1 MREKINIENQQVKGK
16 IMKKSLVLIGT
27 VAIGLES
34 VFMGSTVIHAE
45 NNEKISERFLNE
57 KITVLSEYNAENQ
70 TDVVLLENGELW
82 QVYPKVEKMMDGVK
96 AAEAEWFSNSEQRV
110 WILKTDG
117 TLLEETVQGETEVDE
132 NVKEIIDSNSR
143 IYLKEDGTVYERE
156 KEDGIKCSVI
166 TDGASQI
173 FSWGFV
179 KTDGSIGD
187 YYDGCIIPAEQVEYV
202 SDVGFYVKNDGF
214 YTRLQVGAGLCIS
227 DKSSFVNVG
236 DYKLKEISS
245 AKEYYT
251 YRLGVTED
259 QKVYAFDEQWDSDN
273 KNSYV
278 EATFCGGNPKDI
290 SPSYWMSSDI
300 DWIDQNG
307 YFYKK
312 ADRRAASRENPLTLT
327 YLSYGRSSYDT
338 SIYLQAVAENQGY
351 VMLKDGTEILD
362 NVVDMTGNIVQNKK
376 SVLAIRMD
384 GKVYEMTD
392 TLTELGTIGGT
403 EDKTVKG
410 DVTGDNRVDI
420 QDLRAVLR
428 VVCDKE
434 TLDETKELAADVTG
448 DGKVD
453 IQDLRMILR
462 YVCGKIDTLE
472 LG

>member
-16 IMKKSLVLIGT
+16 NMKKSLVLIGT

-202 SDVGFYVKNDGF
+202 SDVGFYIKNDGF

>member
-202 SDVGFYVKNDGF
+202 SDVGFYIKNDGF

-278 EATFCGGNPKDI
+278 EAIFCGGNPKDI

>member
-117 TLLEETVQGETEVDE
+117 TLLEETIQGETEVDE

-202 SDVGFYVKNDGF
+202 SDAGFYIKNDGF
-214 YTRLQVGAGLCIS
+214 YTRLQVGAGSCIS

-259 QKVYAFDEQWDSDN
+259 QKVYAFEEQWDND
-273 KNSYV
+273 NSYV
-278 EATFCGGNPKDI
+278 EATFCGENPKNID
-290 SPSYWMSSDI
+290 PSSWMTSDI

-312 ADRRAASRENPLTLT
+312 ADRQAASRENPLTLT
-327 YLSYGRSSYDT
+327 YLSYRRNSYDT

>member
-202 SDVGFYVKNDGF
+202 SDVGFYIKNDGF

-259 QKVYAFDEQWDSDN
+259 QKVYAFDEQWDSD
-273 KNSYV
+273 
-278 EATFCGGNPKDI
+278 
-290 SPSYWMSSDI
+290 
-300 DWIDQNG
+300 
-307 YFYKK
+307 KK
-312 ADRRAASRENPLTLT
+312 IHT
-327 YLSYGRSSYDT
+327 
-338 SIYLQAVAENQGY
+338 
-351 VMLKDGTEILD
+351 
-362 NVVDMTGNIVQNKK
+362 
-376 SVLAIRMD
+376 
-384 GKVYEMTD
+384 
-392 TLTELGTIGGT
+392 
-403 EDKTVKG
+403 
-410 DVTGDNRVDI
+410 
-420 QDLRAVLR
+420 
-428 VVCDKE
+428 
-434 TLDETKELAADVTG
+434 
-448 DGKVD
+448 
-453 IQDLRMILR
+453 
-462 YVCGKIDTLE
+462 
-472 LG
+472 

>member
-1 MREKINIENQQVKGK
+1 MNNKDELIDIYDANADAISDVKEWNEIQSREYDLDKNMQPIWHY
-16 IMKKSLVLIGT
+16 S
-27 VAIGLES
+27 
-34 VFMGSTVIHAE
+34 STLYV
-45 NNEKISERFLNE
+45 
-57 KITVLSEYNAENQ
+57 
-70 TDVVLLENGELW
+70 
-82 QVYPKVEKMMDGVK
+82 
-96 AAEAEWFSNSEQRV
+96 
-110 WILKTDG
+110 LKTDG
-117 TLLEETVQGETEVDE
+117 TLWEETVQGETEIDE

-143 IYLKEDGTVYERE
+143 IYLKEDGTVCERE

-202 SDVGFYVKNDGF
+202 SDAGFYIKNEGF
-214 YTRLQVGAGLCIS
+214 YTRLAVSAGSCIS
-227 DKSSFVNVG
+227 DRSSFVNVG

-259 QKVYAFDEQWDSDN
+259 QKVYAFEEQWDND
-273 KNSYV
+273 NSYV
-278 EATFCGGNPKDI
+278 EATFCGENPKDI
-290 SPSYWMSSDI
+290 NPSNWMTSDI

-307 YFYKK
+307 NFYKK
-312 ADRRAASRENPLTLT
+312 ADRQVASKENPLTLT
-327 YLSYGRSSYDT
+327 YLNYRRNSYDT
-338 SIYLQAVAENQGY
+338 SIYLQTIAENQGY

-392 TLTELGTIGGT
+392 TLTELGTIGGM
-403 EDKTVKG
+403 EEEIAKG
-410 DVTGDNRVDI
+410 DVTEDGKVDI
-420 QDLRAVLR
+420 QDLRTVLR

-434 TLDETKELAADVTG
+434 TLNETKELAADVTE

-462 YVCGKIDTLE
+462 YVCGKMETLD
-472 LG
+472 

>member
-1 MREKINIENQQVKGK
+1 VREKINIENQQVKGK

-202 SDVGFYVKNDGF
+202 SDVGFYIKNDGF

>member
-1 MREKINIENQQVKGK
+1 
-16 IMKKSLVLIGT
+16 MKKSLVLIGT

-202 SDVGFYVKNDGF
+202 SDVGFYIKNDGF

-273 KNSYV
+273 NNSYV

>member
-202 SDVGFYVKNDGF
+202 SDVGFYIKNDGF

-392 TLTELGTIGGT
+392 TLIELGTIGGT

>member
-1 MREKINIENQQVKGK
+1 MRKRKCMVF
-16 IMKKSLVLIGT
+16 IGA
-27 VAIGLES
+27 VVIG
-34 VFMGSTVIHAE
+34 MGSIFSGNIKAYAE
-45 NNEKISERFLNE
+45 NNSNEKISARFLNE
-57 KITVLSEYNAENQ
+57 KITVLSEYNTEDQ
-70 TDVVLLENGELW
+70 KDVVLLKNGELW

-96 AAEAEWFSNSEQRV
+96 TAETEWFSNSEQRV

-117 TLLEETVQGETEVDE
+117 TLLEETVQGETEIDK

-143 IYLKEDGTVYERE
+143 IYLKEDGTVCERE

-202 SDVGFYVKNDGF
+202 SDAGFYIKNEGF
-214 YTRLQVGAGLCIS
+214 YTRLQTGAGSCIS
-227 DKSSFVNVG
+227 DRSSFVNVG

-259 QKVYAFDEQWDSDN
+259 QKVYAFEEQWDND
-273 KNSYV
+273 NSYV
-278 EATFCGGNPKDI
+278 EATFCGEKPKDI
-290 SPSYWMSSDI
+290 DPSNCMTSDI

-307 YFYKK
+307 NFYKK
-312 ADRRAASRENPLTLT
+312 ADRQVASKENPLTLT
-327 YLSYGRSSYDT
+327 YLNYRRNSYDT
-338 SIYLQAVAENQGY
+338 SIYLQAIAENQGY
-351 VMLKDGTEILD
+351 VMLKEGTEILD

-376 SVLAIRMD
+376 SVLAIQMD
-384 GKVYEMTD
+384 GKVYEITD
-392 TLTELGTIGGT
+392 ALTELGTIGGT
-403 EDKTVKG
+403 EEEIAKG
-410 DVTGDNRVDI
+410 DVTGDGRVDI
-420 QDLRAVLR
+420 QDLRTVLR

-434 TLDETKELAADVTG
+434 TLNETKELAADVTE
-448 DGKVD
+448 DGKID

-462 YVCGKIDTLE
+462 YVCGKIDNWN
-472 LG
+472 

>member
-1 MREKINIENQQVKGK
+1 M
-16 IMKKSLVLIGT
+16 
-27 VAIGLES
+27 
-34 VFMGSTVIHAE
+34 
-45 NNEKISERFLNE
+45 
-57 KITVLSEYNAENQ
+57 
-70 TDVVLLENGELW
+70 
-82 QVYPKVEKMMDGVK
+82 
-96 AAEAEWFSNSEQRV
+96 
-110 WILKTDG
+110 
-117 TLLEETVQGETEVDE
+117 
-132 NVKEIIDSNSR
+132 
-143 IYLKEDGTVYERE
+143 
-156 KEDGIKCSVI
+156 
-166 TDGASQI
+166 
-173 FSWGFV
+173 
-179 KTDGSIGD
+179 
-187 YYDGCIIPAEQVEYV
+187 
-202 SDVGFYVKNDGF
+202 
-214 YTRLQVGAGLCIS
+214 
-227 DKSSFVNVG
+227 
-236 DYKLKEISS
+236 
-245 AKEYYT
+245 
-251 YRLGVTED
+251 
-259 QKVYAFDEQWDSDN
+259 
-273 KNSYV
+273 
-278 EATFCGGNPKDI
+278 
-290 SPSYWMSSDI
+290 
-300 DWIDQNG
+300 
-307 YFYKK
+307 
-312 ADRRAASRENPLTLT
+312 TLT

>member
-1 MREKINIENQQVKGK
+1 
-16 IMKKSLVLIGT
+16 MKKSLVLIGT

-202 SDVGFYVKNDGF
+202 SDVGFYIKNDGF

-338 SIYLQAVAENQGY
+338 SIYLQVVAENQGY

>member
-1 MREKINIENQQVKGK
+1 MREKINIENQQMKGK
-16 IMKKSLVLIGT
+16 IMKKRLVLIGT

-45 NNEKISERFLNE
+45 NNKKISDLLVNER
-57 KITVLSEYNAENQ
+57 IPVLSEYNTGNQ
-70 TDVVLLENGELW
+70 KDVILLKNGELW
-82 QVYPKVEKMMDGVK
+82 QVYPKVDKIMDDVK
-96 AAEAEWFSNSEQRV
+96 TAEEEWFSNDEQRV

-117 TLLEETVQGETEVDE
+117 TLWEETVQGETEIDE

-179 KTDGSIGD
+179 KADGSIGD

-202 SDVGFYVKNDGF
+202 SDAGFYIKNEGF
-214 YTRLQVGAGLCIS
+214 CTRLSVSAGSCIS
-227 DKSSFVNVG
+227 DRSSFVNVG

-245 AKEYYT
+245 PKEYYT

-259 QKVYAFDEQWDSDN
+259 QKVYAFEEQWDND
-273 KNSYV
+273 NSYV
-278 EATFCGGNPKDI
+278 EATFCGDNPKDI
-290 SPSYWMSSDI
+290 DPSNWMTSDV

-312 ADRRAASRENPLTLT
+312 ADRQAASRENPLILT
-327 YLSYGRSSYDT
+327 YLSYRRNSYDT
-338 SIYLQAVAENQGY
+338 SIYLQAIAENQGY
-351 VMLKDGTEILD
+351 VMLKDGKEILD
-362 NVVDMTGNIVQNKK
+362 NVVAMSGNIVQKKK
-376 SVLAIRMD
+376 SVLAIQMD

-392 TLTELGTIGGT
+392 TLTELGTIGGK
-403 EDKTVKG
+403 EEEIAKG
-410 DVTGDNRVDI
+410 DVTGDGKVDI
-420 QDLRAVLR
+420 QDLHTVLR
-428 VVCDKE
+428 IVCDKE
-434 TLDETKELAADVTG
+434 TLNGTKELAADVTG

-462 YVCGKIDTLE
+462 YVCGKIDNWN
-472 LG
+472 

>member
-1 MREKINIENQQVKGK
+1 M
-16 IMKKSLVLIGT
+16 
-27 VAIGLES
+27 
-34 VFMGSTVIHAE
+34 
-45 NNEKISERFLNE
+45 
-57 KITVLSEYNAENQ
+57 
-70 TDVVLLENGELW
+70 LLENGELW

-202 SDVGFYVKNDGF
+202 SDVGFYIKNDGF

>member
-1 MREKINIENQQVKGK
+1 
-16 IMKKSLVLIGT
+16 MKKSLVLIGT

-202 SDVGFYVKNDGF
+202 SDVGFYIKNDGF